1 MTRFWTNLKDMA
13 NNINFILIMGE
24 RADKFGFGKAP
35 ISHGRGPKKN
45 LAKKIKDDVVM
56 IRS

>member
-1 MTRFWTNLKDMA
+1 MTGFWTNLKDMA

-35 ISHGRGPKKN
+35 ISYGRQPKKN
-45 LAKKIKDDVVM
+45 RAKKFKDDVVM
-56 IRS
+56 IKS

>member
-1 MTRFWTNLKDMA
+1 MKDMA

-35 ISHGRGPKKN
+35 ISHGRQPKKIAQRN
-45 LAKKIKDDVVM
+45 LKTK
-56 IRS
+56 